1 MLLDHPAMLSALS
14 DKPHIL
20 IVDDSV
26 DELRFLLDAL
36 RSQNYRLSVA
46 FDGQQGYQ
54 RAQANPPDLIL
65 MDVNMPR
72 VDGYASCRL
81 LKANKQLMHIPVLF
95 LSAANA
101 VNDRLLGFSSGAVD
115 FICKPFSA
123 EEVIARVAVH
133 LELAQRRLNTVE
145 PIVELKAQE
154 QDEVLLAAAVQIIGE
169 QLYRP
174 LSLAD
179 IASQVGTYE
188 KKLSKL
194 FKTRMGITVF
204 AYIREQKLRNA
215 QQLLAKTQ
223 MSVIDIAEQLGFQSA
238 CNFTTAF
245 KEHFAL
251 TPSAFRQTL
260 KLAGA
265 HA

>member
-1 MLLDHPAMLSALS
+1 MLPDRPAVFGPLS

-36 RSQNYRLSVA
+36 RSRNYRLSVA

-54 RAQANPPDLIL
+54 RAQASPPDLIL

-81 LKANKQLMHIPVLF
+81 LKANPQLMHIPVLF
-95 LSAANA
+95 LSASNT

-115 FICKPFSA
+115 FICKPFAA
-123 EEVIARVAVH
+123 EEVIARVGVH
-133 LELAQRRLNTVE
+133 LELALRRSNAAE
-145 PIVELKAQE
+145 PVPELKTPE

-174 LSLAD
+174 LTLAD
-179 IASQVGTYE
+179 IASQIGTYE
-188 KKLSKL
+188 KKLSKI
-194 FKTRMGITVF
+194 FKTHMGMTVF
-204 AYIREQKLRNA
+204 TYIREQKLQNA
-215 QQLLAKTQ
+215 RQLLAKTQ

-245 KEHFAL
+245 KEHFSQ
-251 TPSAFRQTL
+251 TPSAFRQTI

>member
-1 MLLDHPAMLSALS
+1 MRHLPDGQTAPNAVS

-26 DELRFLLDAL
+26 DELRLLLDAL
-36 RSQNYRLSVA
+36 RSQNYRISVA

-65 MDVNMPR
+65 MDVHMPK
-72 VDGYASCRL
+72 VDGYATCRL
-81 LKANKQLMHIPVLF
+81 LKANRQLMHIPVLF

-101 VNDRLLGFSSGAVD
+101 INDRLHGFTTGAVD
-115 FICKPFSA
+115 FICKPFVA

-133 LELAQRRLNTVE
+133 LSLSARRLQKERPACEGQPLN
-145 PIVELKAQE
+145 
-154 QDEVLLAAAVQIIGE
+154 QDEVLLAAAIQIITE
-169 QLYRP
+169 QLYQP
-174 LSLAD
+174 PALAELARQ
-179 IASQVGTYE
+179 IGTHE

-194 FKTRMGITVF
+194 FKTQLGMTVF
-204 AYIREQKLRNA
+204 AYMREQKLLSA

-223 MSVIDIAEQLGFQSA
+223 MSVIDIAEQSGFQNA

-245 KEHFAL
+245 KERFSM
-251 TPSAFRQTL
+251 TPSAFRQT
-260 KLAGA
+260 AAVGFE
-265 HA
+265 